1 MFIDPNAE
9 QYNINDFIVC
19 EECVEMLEKFCEEN
33 PKLKVYK
40 GKRTPKKPRS
50 KYLRCQICGDQRE
63 LDIYT
68 IEFDGTITEY
78 SEVRAKLGEL
88 LNNDDNT
95 RKRLSILLSQ
105 QNHY

>member
-1 MFIDPNAE
+1 MFINQNAE
-9 QYNINDFIVC
+9 QYNVNDFIVC

-68 IEFDGTITEY
+68 IEFDGTLGEY
-78 SEVRAKLGEL
+78 SAVRAKLGEL
-88 LNNDDNT
+88 LASYDNMS
-95 RKRLSILLSQ
+95 KRLSILLNQ
-105 QNHY
+105 QNRY